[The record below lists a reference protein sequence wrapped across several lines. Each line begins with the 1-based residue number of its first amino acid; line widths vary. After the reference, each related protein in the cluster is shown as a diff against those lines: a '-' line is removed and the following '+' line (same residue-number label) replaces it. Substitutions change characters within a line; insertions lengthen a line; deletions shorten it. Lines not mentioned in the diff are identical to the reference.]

1 MKRFFSLLGFSLLLS
16 CQSSREAGSKTAVKQ
31 GISGYVRERIG
42 NQMPSPD
49 APESE
54 GKAVVTKVYIYEPTD
69 LSQVER
75 IGTSSFYNTIKT
87 KLLKTADSD
96 EKGFFSVGLP
106 EGNYSLFTRVDG
118 KFYANSF
125 DSRNNIAPV
134 TVEKDKCSQVNITIS
149 AKASY

>member
-16 CQSSREAGSKTAVKQ
+16 CHSSREAGSKTEVKQ
-31 GISGYVRERIG
+31 GISGHVRERTG

-49 APESE
+49 APGSE
-54 GKAVVTKVYIYEPTD
+54 GKAVVTKVYVYEATD

-75 IGTSSFYNTIKT
+75 VGTSSFYHSIKT

-96 EKGFFSVGLP
+96 ENGFFSVELP
-106 EGNYSLFTRVDG
+106 AGNYSLFTMVDG

-134 TVEKDKCSQVNITIS
+134 TVEKNKCSQVNITIS